1 MKTIRQVL
9 DTRTGPVLSVP
20 SNTTIYDALVI
31 MAEKHIGAIL
41 VIDNGVLNGIFSER
55 DFARSAVKLDKTAK
69 ETLLSEVMTT
79 KQYLITVTPKH
90 TVEEC
95 LSLVSA
101 KRIRHLPVMED
112 ENVVGIISIG
122 DLVKETIEYQQFLI
136 KQLESYI
143 QG

>member
-9 DTRTGPVLSVP
+9 DTRTGPVLSV
-20 SNTTIYDALVI
+20 SSTATVFDALVI
-31 MAEKHIGAIL
+31 MAEKHIGALL
-41 VIDNGVLNGIFSER
+41 VMNGDELVGIFSER
-55 DFARSAVKLDKTAK
+55 DYARSVVLKGKTSK
-69 ETLLSEVMTT
+69 DTPVSEVMTEQ
-79 KQYLITVTPKH
+79 QYLITITPKN

-101 KRIRHLPVMED
+101 KRIRHLPVVD
-112 ENVVGIISIG
+112 NGKVVGIVSIG

>member
-41 VIDNGVLNGIFSER
+41 VVDNGVLNGIFSER
-55 DFARSAVKLDKTAK
+55 DFARSAVKLEKTAK

-101 KRIRHLPVMED
+101 KRIRHLPVMEG
-112 ENVVGIISIG
+112 ESVVGIISIG